1 MQVACLFSGGKDS
14 CFSVFSALE
23 SAWSPIL
30 VTIKPAEYSMMFHHP
45 NIEWTKLQAE
55 AMGLPQI
62 FVKPK
67 EGQEELDA
75 LENALRNL
83 NIDGIF
89 TGAIDSDYQK
99 QRIDAIGENLG
110 IPTYSPLWRKKEPM
124 YSEVLQYFE
133 TYIIAVSAEG
143 LGPELLGTKFQMVQK
158 KGIHPFLEGGEGE
171 TFVTDAPF
179 FQKRIVIDKWEKE
192 WDGVRG
198 VAKILSAHLA
208 PKYLSCFSPYG
219 L

>member
-14 CFSVFSALE
+14 CFSLFCALE
-23 SAWSPIL
+23 RAWSPIL
-30 VTIKPAEYSMMFHHP
+30 VTMEPAPYSMMFHHP
-45 NIEWTKLQAE
+45 NVEWTKLQAE

-62 FVKPK
+62 FVKPN

-75 LENALRNL
+75 LENALSEL
-83 NIDGIF
+83 HIDGIF
-89 TGAIDSDYQK
+89 AGAIDSDYQK
-99 QRIDAIGENLG
+99 QRIDEIGENLG
-110 IPTYSPLWRKKEPM
+110 IPTYSPLWRKNEPM

-143 LGPELLGTKFQMVQK
+143 LGPELLGTKFRMQK
-158 KGIHPFLEGGEGE
+158 AKGVHPFFEGGEGE

-179 FQKRIVIDKWEKE
+179 FKKKIMIDKWEKT

-198 VAKILSAHLA
+198 VAKIVSAHIA
-208 PKYLSCFSPYG
+208 PKG
-219 L
+219 KM

>member
-1 MQVACLFSGGKDS
+1 M
-14 CFSVFSALE
+14 
-23 SAWSPIL
+23 
-30 VTIKPAEYSMMFHHP
+30 KPAEYSMMFHHP

-55 AMGLPQI
+55 AMEITQI
-62 FVKPK
+62 FVKPN

-75 LENALRNL
+75 LENILSEL
-83 NIDGIF
+83 DIQGIF

-99 QRIDAIGENLG
+99 QRIDKIGESLG
-110 IPTYSPLWRKKEPM
+110 IPTYSPLWRKNEPM

-143 LGPELLGTKFQMVQK
+143 LGPELLGTKFQPIQK

-179 FQKRIVIDKWEKE
+179 FRKRILIDKWEKS

-198 VAKILSAHLA
+198 VAKMAAAHLEG
-208 PKYLSCFSPYG
+208 K
-219 L
+219 

>member
-1 MQVACLFSGGKDS
+1 VQVACLFSGGKDS
-14 CFSVFSALE
+14 CFSLFCALE
-23 SAWSPIL
+23 RAWSPIL
-30 VTIKPAEYSMMFHHP
+30 VTMRPAEYSMMFHHP

-62 FVKPK
+62 FVKPN

-75 LENALRNL
+75 LENALSEL

-99 QRIDAIGENLG
+99 QRIDAIGESLG
-110 IPTYSPLWRKKEPM
+110 IPAYSPLWRKKEPM

-143 LGPELLGTKFQMVQK
+143 LGPELLGTKFQLQK
-158 KGIHPFLEGGEGE
+158 QPRIHPFFEGGEGE

-179 FQKRIVIDKWEKE
+179 FQKRIIIDKWEKS

-198 VAKILSAHLA
+198 VAKIASAHLA
-208 PKYLSCFSPYG
+208 PKR
-219 L
+219 

>member
-14 CFSVFSALE
+14 CFSLFCALE

-30 VTIKPAEYSMMFHHP
+30 VTMKPAEYSMMFHHP

-55 AMGLPQI
+55 AMRLPQI

-75 LENALRNL
+75 LENTLSEL
-83 NIDGIF
+83 DIQGIF

-99 QRIDAIGENLG
+99 QRIDKIGENLG

-124 YSEVLQYFE
+124 YSEVLGYFE

-143 LGPELLGTKFQMVQK
+143 LGPELLGTKFQVQK
-158 KGIHPFLEGGEGE
+158 AKGVHPFFEGGEGE

-179 FQKRIVIDKWEKE
+179 FKKRIIIDKWEKS

-198 VAKILSAHLA
+198 VAKIVSAHLS
-208 PKYLSCFSPYG
+208 PKR
-219 L
+219 

>member
-14 CFSVFSALE
+14 CFSLFCALE
-23 SAWSPIL
+23 RAWSPIL
-30 VTIKPAEYSMMFHHP
+30 VTMKPAPYSLMFHHP

-55 AMGLPQI
+55 AMDLPQI

-75 LENALRNL
+75 LENALSDL
-83 NIDGIF
+83 DIQGIF

-99 QRIDAIGENLG
+99 QRIDEIGENLG

-143 LGPELLGTKFQMVQK
+143 LGPELLGTRFQIQK
-158 KGIHPFLEGGEGE
+158 AKGVHPFFEGGEGE

-179 FQKRIVIDKWEKE
+179 FKKRIIIDKWEKE

-198 VAKILSAHLA
+198 VAKISSARLA
-208 PKYLSCFSPYG
+208 PKG
-219 L
+219 KM

>member
-14 CFSVFSALE
+14 CLSLFCALS

-30 VTIKPAEYSMMFHHP
+30 VTMEPSPYSMMFHHP
-45 NIEWTKLQAE
+45 NVKWTRLQAE
-55 AMGLPQI
+55 AMCLPQV

-75 LENALRNL
+75 LENALSEL

-89 TGAIDSDYQK
+89 TGAIDSDFQK
-99 QRIDAIGENLG
+99 QRIDEIGEALG
-110 IPTYSPLWRKKEPM
+110 IPTYSPLWRKEEPM
-124 YSEVLQYFE
+124 YSEVLNYFE
-133 TYIIAVSAEG
+133 TYVTAVSAEG
-143 LGPELLGTKFQMVQK
+143 LGPDLLATEFRLQRGR
-158 KGIHPFLEGGEGE
+158 IHPFFEGGEGE

-179 FQKRIVIDKWEKE
+179 FHKRIVIDEWEKE

-208 PKYLSCFSPYG
+208 PKQ
-219 L
+219 